1 MNGIVTAKTTPVV
14 KYWRKE
20 KSQCNE
26 SDLKISGNTKSQVE
40 RIEIQV
46 LTLQKCSFLSDAL

>member
-1 MNGIVTAKTTPVV
+1 LKT
-14 KYWRKE
+14 
-20 KSQCNE
+20 S
-26 SDLKISGNTKSQVE
+26 SNTKSQVE

>member
-1 MNGIVTAKTTPVV
+1 MNGIVCAKIIPVAT
-14 KYWRKE
+14 YWRKE
-20 KSQCNE
+20 KSECNE
-26 SDLKISGNTKSQVE
+26 SDLKTSSNTKSQVE